1 MTEALDAA
9 VAQRIW
15 DYQLRPYLAE
25 YWFERPAELSRL
37 DEDVRSLI
45 AEFA

>member
-9 VAQRIW
+9 TAERIW

-25 YWFERPAELSRL
+25 YWFERPAELGQL
-37 DEDVRSLI
+37 DADVRALI